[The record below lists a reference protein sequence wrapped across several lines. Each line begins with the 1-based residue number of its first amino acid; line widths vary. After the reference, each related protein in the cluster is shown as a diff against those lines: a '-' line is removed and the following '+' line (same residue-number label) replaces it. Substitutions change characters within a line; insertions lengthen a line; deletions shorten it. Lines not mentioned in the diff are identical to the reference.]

1 MKESTR
7 ESLIKNMHCS
17 IIDGDGALYFLQELA
32 LLNIPLTEDEIL
44 MKEVIEENIEGIPP
58 WAGALLLGG
67 GSVDDYEFP
76 NNFFEDLDDI
86 REGLVISLEL
96 RGVV

>member
-1 MKESTR
+1 MGRS
-7 ESLIKNMHCS
+7 
-17 IIDGDGALYFLQELA
+17 
-32 LLNIPLTEDEIL
+32 P
-44 MKEVIEENIEGIPP
+44 
-58 WAGALLLGG
+58 LLGG

-96 RGVV
+96 RGAI